1 VRIGQGFDLHKLST
15 NRDLIIGGIKI
26 PSKKGEVA
34 HSDGDVL
41 IHAIIDAILGSCG
54 AMDIGTLFSDSDPKN
69 KNISS
74 EELLKKTLALYP
86 IEIINL
92 DCTVILQSPKLQ
104 EYIKP
109 MKENLSKLLSIDI
122 SQIAI
127 KAKTSEKILGELG
140 NGDAIIAQVVILVEE
155 MKELWV

>member
-1 VRIGQGFDLHKLST
+1 MRIGQGFDLHKLST

-26 PSKKGEVA
+26 PSDKGEVA

-54 AMDIGTLFSDSDPKN
+54 ASDIGTLFSDNDPKY

-74 EELLKKTLALYP
+74 EELLKKTLSLYP

-92 DCTVILQSPKLQ
+92 DCTIILQTPKLQ
-104 EYIKP
+104 EYIIPIK
-109 MKENLSKLLSIDI
+109 KNLSELLSIDI
-122 SQIAI
+122 SQIAV

-140 NGDAIIAQVVILVEE
+140 SGDAIIAQVVILVEE

>member
-1 VRIGQGFDLHKLST
+1 MRIGQGFDLHKLST

-26 PSKKGEVA
+26 PSDKGEVA

-54 AMDIGTLFSDSDPKN
+54 AMDIGTIFSDTDPKN

-74 EELLKKTLALYP
+74 EELLKRTLALYP

-92 DCTVILQSPKLQ
+92 DCTVILQTPKLQ
-104 EYIKP
+104 EYIIP
-109 MKENLSKLLSIDI
+109 MKKNLSKLLSIDI

-140 NGDAIIAQVVILVEE
+140 SGDAIIAQVVILVEE